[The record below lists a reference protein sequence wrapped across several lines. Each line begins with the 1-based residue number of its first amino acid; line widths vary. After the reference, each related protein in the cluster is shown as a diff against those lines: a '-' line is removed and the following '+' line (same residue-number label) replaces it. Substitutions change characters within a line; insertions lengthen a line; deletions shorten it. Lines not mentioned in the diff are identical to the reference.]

1 MSAIARAL
9 LAQFA
14 RRRLAELERQEV
26 GPTQARLLLA
36 LLERARATRFGRA
49 HGFAAIRTIAD
60 FQARVPLRDYDSM
73 WRAFWEPAFPRLA
86 GVSWPEPIRF
96 FALSSGTTTGVTKY
110 LPVSDAMLRANQQAA
125 LDILVFH
132 QANRPAT
139 RLMDGRIFMLG
150 GSVAMRELAP
160 GIRAGDLS
168 GIAQATAPWWI
179 QAHRFPTGALA
190 AISDWEAKIAT
201 LGPASRSADIRAVTG
216 LPSWLLRFVERQEVE
231 RLVELWPR
239 LELLIHG
246 GVGFAPY
253 RARFQALLEGSR
265 AETREVFPASEGF
278 FAIADRG
285 DGEGLRLL
293 VDRGVFIELVPVE
306 ELGAVAPRR
315 LTVDQAE
322 TGVDY
327 ALAVTTCAG
336 LWAYLVGDV
345 VRFVTTR
352 PPRVIVAGRTAWSL
366 SAFGEHLVQA
376 EIEAALAEAGAAL
389 GVTVSDY
396 CVAAIVPARAGEH
409 GRHRWLVELEGSLP
423 DPAALAQALDAALAR
438 RNADYA
444 KHRAFSGGIAAPE
457 LVVLPPGGFER
468 WMAARGKLG
477 GQHKVPRV
485 LGDPAVL
492 DAIRQAALG

>member
-1 MSAIARAL
+1 MSALARAL
-9 LAQFA
+9 LAQLA
-14 RRRLAELERQEV
+14 RRRLAELGRQDV
-26 GPTQARLLLA
+26 RTTQERLLRA
-36 LLERARATRFGRA
+36 LLARAQATRFGRA
-49 HGFAAIRTIAD
+49 HGFSAIRTVAD
-60 FQARVPLRDYDSM
+60 FRARVPLRDYDAM
-73 WRAFWEPAFPRLA
+73 WRAYWEPAFPRLE
-86 GVSWPEPIRF
+86 GVSWPGPIRF

-110 LPVSDAMLRANQQAA
+110 LPVSDAMVRANQQAA

-132 QANRPAT
+132 HSRRPQT

-190 AISDWEAKIAT
+190 AISDWEEKIAV
-201 LGPASRSADIRAVTG
+201 LGPASRTADIRAVTG
-216 LPSWLLRFVERQEVE
+216 LPSWLVRFVERQGVM

-239 LELLIHG
+239 LELVIHG

-253 RARFQALLEGSR
+253 RARFEALLEGSR

-306 ELGAVAPRR
+306 ELGAAEPRR
-315 LTVDQAE
+315 LTIDQAE

-376 EIEAALAEAGAAL
+376 EIEAALAEAGAAS

-396 CVAAIVPARAGEH
+396 CVAAIVPARAGER
-409 GRHRWLVELEGSLP
+409 GRHRWLVELEGP
-423 DPAALAQALDAALAR
+423 PPEAGALAAVLDAALAR

-444 KHRAFSGGIAAPE
+444 KHRAFSGGIDTPE
-457 LVVLPPGGFER
+457 LVILPRGGFER

-485 LGDPAVL
+485 LADPAQL

>member
-1 MSAIARAL
+1 MSALARAL
-9 LAQFA
+9 LAQVSRSRTAALA
-14 RRRLAELERQEV
+14 RQDAAA
-26 GPTQARLLLA
+26 TQSRLLLDLVA
-36 LLERARATRFGRA
+36 RARETAFGRA
-49 HGFAAIRTIAD
+49 HGFAAIRTVAD
-60 FQARVPLRDYDSM
+60 FQARVPLRDYDAM
-73 WRAFWEPAFPRLA
+73 WRGFWEAAFPRVL

-110 LPVSDAMLRANQQAA
+110 LPVSEAMIRANQQAA

-132 QANRPAT
+132 HAQRPQT

-150 GSVAMRELAP
+150 GSVTLRELAP

-179 QAHRFPTGALA
+179 QGHRFPTGRLA
-190 AISDWEAKIAT
+190 AISDWEEKIAT
-201 LGPASRSADIRAVTG
+201 LGPASRAADIRAVSG
-216 LPSWLLRFVERQEVE
+216 LPSWLLRFLERQGVA
-231 RLVELWPR
+231 RLAELWPG
-239 LELLIHG
+239 LELVIHG
-246 GVGFAPY
+246 GVGFVPY

-293 VDRGVFIELVPVE
+293 VDRGVFFELVPVE

-315 LTVDQAE
+315 LTVEQAE

-376 EIEAALAEAGAAL
+376 EIEAALAEAGAAH

-396 CVAAIVPARAGEH
+396 CVAAIVPQRAGEP
-409 GRHRWLVELEGSLP
+409 GRHRWLVELAGPPP
-423 DPAALAQALDAALAR
+423 DPAALAAGLDRSLAR

-444 KHRAFSGGIAAPE
+444 KHRTFSGGIAAPE
-457 LVVLPPGGFER
+457 VVILPRGGFER

-485 LGDPAVL
+485 LADPAQL
-492 DAIRQAALG
+492 EAIRQAALG

>member
-1 MSAIARAL
+1 MSAVARAL
-9 LAQFA
+9 LALAA
-14 RRRLAELERQEV
+14 RRRRAELATQDV
-26 GPTQARLLLA
+26 GACQSRLLLD
-36 LLERARATRFGRA
+36 LVGRAKETRFGRA
-49 HGFAAIRTIAD
+49 HGFASIRTVAD
-60 FQARVPLRDYDSM
+60 FQSRVPLRDYDAM
-73 WRAFWEPAFPRLA
+73 WRHCWEKAFPRLE
-86 GVSWPEPIRF
+86 GVSWPAPIRF

-110 LPVSDAMLRANQQAA
+110 LPVSDAMIRANQAA
-125 LDILVFH
+125 ARDILVFH
-132 QANRPAT
+132 HASRPAT
-139 RLMDGRIFMLG
+139 RVMDGRIFMLG
-150 GSVAMRELAP
+150 GSVAMRDLAP

-179 QAHRFPTGALA
+179 AGHRFPTGELA
-190 AISDWEAKIAT
+190 AIGDWEEKIAR

-216 LPSWLLRFVERQEVE
+216 LPSWLLRFVERQGVD
-231 RLVELWPR
+231 RLVKLWPR
-239 LELLIHG
+239 LELVIHG

-253 RARFQALLEGSR
+253 RARFKALLEGSR

-285 DGEGLRLL
+285 DGEGMRLL
-293 VDRGVFIELVPVE
+293 VDRGVFFELVPVE
-306 ELGAVAPRR
+306 DLAAVQPRR

-322 TGVDY
+322 TEVDY

-345 VRFVTTR
+345 VRFVQAR

-396 CVAAIVPARAGEH
+396 CVAATVPQRPGER
-409 GRHRWLVELEGSLP
+409 GRHRWLVELEGP
-423 DPAALAQALDAALAR
+423 TPEPAALAAALDGALAR

-444 KHRAFSGGIAAPE
+444 KHRAFSAGIDQP
-457 LVVLPPGGFER
+457 LVEVLPRGGFER
-468 WMAARGKLG
+468 WMAVRGKLG

-485 LGDPAVL
+485 VADPATL